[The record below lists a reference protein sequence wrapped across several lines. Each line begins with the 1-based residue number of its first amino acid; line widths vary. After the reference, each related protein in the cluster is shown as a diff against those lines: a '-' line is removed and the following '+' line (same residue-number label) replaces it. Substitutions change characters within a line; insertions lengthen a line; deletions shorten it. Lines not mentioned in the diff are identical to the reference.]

1 MADAG
6 DEESLLIRAHDGV
19 INVASIP
26 EMIREFTSRIEYLF
40 LSRGA
45 LECAGYTQLV
55 YRWCQRSHLIPDPQ
69 GHRQLTLDQG
79 AVDRCFQ
86 RMKAWVSLVASTLAC
101 EMPGFEV
108 INSFQVFGLKP
119 GPSPEA
125 VQHHLR
131 KIASTFK
138 LPLND
143 LSSQFKDF
151 ARTAGQIKSQ
161 LDCEDMEAWKLSVMK
176 ARPSYPHKELLS
188 VVARGLALMNGGS
201 TANNERDFAFNVKSY
216 TKKSNRGLL
225 KNVWR
230 SAERQLHEAS
240 VKTFGLCSMAF

>member
-1 MADAG
+1 
-6 DEESLLIRAHDGV
+6 
-19 INVASIP
+19 
-26 EMIREFTSRIEYLF
+26 MIREFTERIEYLF

-45 LECAGYTQLV
+45 LECETYTRLV
-55 YRWCQRSHLIPDPQ
+55 YQWCQKSHLIPDPA
-69 GHRQLTLDQG
+69 GHRQCHLDQG
-79 AVDRCFQ
+79 AVDRCFG

-108 INSFQVFGLKP
+108 INSFQVFSLKP
-119 GPSPEA
+119 RPSPEA
-125 VQHHLR
+125 VQHHLS
-131 KIASTFK
+131 KISSTFQ
-138 LPLND
+138 LRHHD

-151 ARTAGQIKSQ
+151 GRTAGQTRSQ
-161 LDCEDMEAWKLSVMK
+161 LDCEDLEAWKLSVVK
-176 ARPSYPHKELLS
+176 ARNSYPHKELLS

-230 SAERQLHEAS
+230 SAERQLHEAN
-240 VKTFGLCSMAF
+240 VKTFGLFINIYYYLVF

>member
-1 MADAG
+1 M
-6 DEESLLIRAHDGV
+6 
-19 INVASIP
+19 
-26 EMIREFTSRIEYLF
+26 
-40 LSRGA
+40 
-45 LECAGYTQLV
+45 
-55 YRWCQRSHLIPDPQ
+55 
-69 GHRQLTLDQG
+69 
-79 AVDRCFQ
+79 
-86 RMKAWVSLVASTLAC
+86 
-101 EMPGFEV
+101 
-108 INSFQVFGLKP
+108 
-119 GPSPEA
+119 
-125 VQHHLR
+125 QHHLR
-131 KIASTFK
+131 KIASTFN

-151 ARTAGQIKSQ
+151 ARTAGQIRSQ

-240 VKTFGLCSMAF
+240 VKTFGSFIK